1 MLKEFRN
8 ILLYKKRIETLKQL
22 MLRINRLIDALALFI
37 PPAFSVGKSLKDILR
52 DAVVA
57 IILSN
62 ILHICITLIATC
74 VF

>member
-37 PPAFSVGKSLKDILR
+37 PPAFSVGKSLKYILR

-62 ILHICITLIATC
+62 ILYICITLIATC